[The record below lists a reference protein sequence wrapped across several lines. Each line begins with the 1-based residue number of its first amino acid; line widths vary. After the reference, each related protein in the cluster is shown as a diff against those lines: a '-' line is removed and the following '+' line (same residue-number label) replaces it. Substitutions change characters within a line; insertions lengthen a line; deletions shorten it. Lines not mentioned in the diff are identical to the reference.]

1 MFFKLHTPRLVPS
14 TYEGLIPQKL
24 RELDTY
30 AIPVEKHKSLRI
42 LRQQITIFSDD
53 IKQILSINRD
63 SDFARN
69 IRVLEYSLEDAI
81 KHIISNEPLPVKL
94 KNSLIN
100 SLGTLKDDDMFHTS
114 RLLWS
119 SLNLINQSMLALSA
133 AYIFSISALAIGAM
147 PIFLGLGV
155 VLGTALIMGIAAYSA
170 YVELRFM
177 GNMQIKSITQCV
189 EAVVKF
195 DQAQNKDLNNK
206 DLQTSENECTP
217 YPVNASA

>member
-1 MFFKLHTPRLVPS
+1 MFFKLHIPRLVPS

-24 RELDTY
+24 SEPDTY
-30 AIPVEKHKSLRI
+30 KLAVETHQSLRI
-42 LRQQITIFSDD
+42 LRKQIITFSDD
-53 IKQILSINRD
+53 ITQILSLNRD
-63 SDFARN
+63 YNFTKN
-69 IRVLEYSLEDAI
+69 IRVLERCLEESI
-81 KHIISNEPLPVKL
+81 KLIIDNKPLPVIL

-119 SLNLINQSMLALSA
+119 SLNLLNQSMLALSA
-133 AYIFSISALAIGAM
+133 AYVFSISALAIGAM

-195 DQAQNKDLNNK
+195 DQVQNKNVK
-206 DLQTSENECTP
+206 TSENECTP